1 MSNSARPLFPL
12 LLLLGLA
19 ALPACAKDF
28 FLASPAI
35 EGQVVEVGTD
45 KPIPGVIVVVRWQG
59 HVGWTGT
66 VCFHVETAISDGN
79 GIYRIPAWHKPSP
92 YGDVRGAHYPVAYK
106 PGYEDTV
113 PVNDTVRLKP
123 FTGTRGERL
132 GYLSRVSSATR
143 CGESGA
149 SEKNIL
155 PLKKLLYEEARSIAT
170 TAEDQDKVET
180 LLFGLESLEFGSIE
194 ALNRMTERRKVK
206 K

>member
-1 MSNSARPLFPL
+1 MSMLTRNLFLLFLALMSAS
-12 LLLLGLA
+12 
-19 ALPACAKDF
+19 LPACAKDF

-35 EGQVVEVGTD
+35 EGQVVEAGTN
-45 KPIPGVIVVVRWQG
+45 KPIPGALVVVRWQG

-79 GIYRIPAWHKPSP
+79 GLYRIPAWHKPSP

-132 GYLSRVSSATR
+132 GYLSRAAVSCSHVK
-143 CGESGA
+143 EI
-149 SEKNIL
+149 EIKLL
-155 PLKKLLYEEARSIAT
+155 PLYKALYDEANRIAVTREEKIKALHHLKDIEKLEL
-170 TAEDQDKVET
+170 
-180 LLFGLESLEFGSIE
+180 GSTQAWE
-194 ALNRMTERRKVK
+194 NFHRREKEVK
-206 K
+206 